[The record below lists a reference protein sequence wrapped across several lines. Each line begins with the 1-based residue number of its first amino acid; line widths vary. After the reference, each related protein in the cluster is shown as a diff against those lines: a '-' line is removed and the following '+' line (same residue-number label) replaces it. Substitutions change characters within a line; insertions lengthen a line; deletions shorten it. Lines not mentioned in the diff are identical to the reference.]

1 MEVDGMKDSTRR
13 TLRTA
18 LASALALAAAAPA
31 VYEAVGGDQAAAG
44 GWLAGIVAL
53 CATIT
58 RVVTIPAGDR
68 SPSRF
73 ALARRAAP
81 RARTE
86 GNPMTFPTGAET
98 VTVSVGP
105 ILSADGRDDVRG
117 TVTVPPSAATTH
129 N

>member
-58 RVVTIPAGDR
+58 RVMTIPAVDR
-68 SPSRF
+68 SLSRF
-73 ALARRAAP
+73 GLGSRDREELLEKQGDIRGSVSSEPTPGLERRAIP
-81 RARTE
+81 
-86 GNPMTFPTGAET
+86 
-98 VTVSVGP
+98 
-105 ILSADGRDDVRG
+105 
-117 TVTVPPSAATTH
+117 
-129 N
+129 